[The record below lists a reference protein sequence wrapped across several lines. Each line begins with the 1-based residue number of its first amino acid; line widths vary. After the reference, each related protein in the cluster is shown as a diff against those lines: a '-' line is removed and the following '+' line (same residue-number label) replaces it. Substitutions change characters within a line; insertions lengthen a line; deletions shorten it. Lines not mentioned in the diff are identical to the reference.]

1 MKEKDILDVY
11 AQARKIYNLLG
22 EALDLSKQMAEAVDR
37 DDMEAFQI
45 LLSMRRESIV
55 GAANARERISNF
67 VEELPADEAKQMREL
82 LNGGQF
88 PGKWE
93 SQLSHQLEINQRL
106 YQQLSAL
113 DRVLNEKTTHE
124 NSVYTTSG

>member
-22 EALDLSKQMAEAVDR
+22 EAFDLSKQMAEAVDR
-37 DDMEAFQI
+37 DDMDAFQI

-55 GAANARERISNF
+55 GVADARERISDF
-67 VEELPADEAKQMREL
+67 VAGLPADEANQMREL

-88 PGKWE
+88 SGKWG
-93 SQLSHQLEINQRL
+93 SQLSHQLEANRRL

-124 NSVYTTSG
+124 KSVYAARG